1 MKGMYLQITNF
12 SAVNCLRAALLV
24 SYYNYYLDFNS
35 VPSLE
40 DLDQ

>member
-12 SAVNCLRAALLV
+12 SVVNCLRAEHLV
-24 SYYNYYLDFNS
+24 SYHNCYVDFDS

-40 DLDQ
+40 D